1 MTPINP
7 ILAAHVAELDA
18 SSYRLFEGLEDPRL
32 RAEAAKLVDFLRGEQ
47 VPVPQGVPADTIPFL
62 RAAAE
67 AAHPDRR
74 CLTLLAAHFP
84 AWLAKV
90 SDAARPVWLAGLA
103 GLGPALADLG
113 DDGMSQV
120 IAGVN
125 REPRTLACVQTY
137 AFTTKEIVRAMAALT
152 VDAPLE
158 WLQRLVAAV
167 PLSKMEDSKDAE
179 RLVPALVPVREALP
193 ALVTLAEHSVSS
205 AYGTA
210 KALPASLKKVQNR
223 QDYLDDFALLA
234 DSVGLSS
241 CGFVLD
247 TLPSLYRSAGV
258 AQARRLVALAA
269 ECARE
274 YGASAGQAFL
284 ERKTQA
290 ARSALGS
297 A

>member
-7 ILAAHVAELDA
+7 ILTAHVVELD
-18 SSYRLFEGLEDPRL
+18 SPSYGIFEGLDDPHL
-32 RAEAAKLVDFLRGEQ
+32 RAEAAQLVDFLRGEQ
-47 VPVPQGVPADTIPFL
+47 VPMPQGIPAEAIPFL

-74 CLTLLAAHFP
+74 CLTLLATHFP
-84 AWLAKV
+84 SWLARL
-90 SDAARPVWLAGLA
+90 DGAARLVWLEGLS

-120 IAGVN
+120 IAGIN
-125 REPRTLACVQTY
+125 REPRTLSCVQAY
-137 AFTTKEIVRAMAALT
+137 ALTTREIVRAMATLA
-152 VDAPLE
+152 VDAPIE

-167 PLSKMEDSKDAE
+167 PLSKMEESKDAE

-193 ALVTLAEHSVSS
+193 ALVTLAERSISS

-210 KALPASLKKVQNR
+210 KALPASLKKVENR
-223 QDYLDDFALLA
+223 QEYLDDFALLA
-234 DSVGLSS
+234 GTVGLSS
-241 CGFVLD
+241 CGFVLEA
-247 TLPSLYRSAGV
+247 LPGLYRSAG
-258 AQARRLVALAA
+258 ASPTRRWVALAA
-269 ECARE
+269 ECARA

-290 ARSALGS
+290 ARSALASG
-297 A
+297 